1 MTTKENTWYDRF
13 IEILYKKHP
22 KKSKLTQALIKIL
35 GIEQES
41 VYRRLRKEVL
51 FSANEII
58 QIASQWNISLDEITG
73 VDVEQIAFQLKPI
86 NYLNPSNEEV
96 NFLRSVIQS
105 IYLFKD
111 SPDTEFMDVS
121 NKLPR
126 QLIAGYKYLNKY
138 YLFKWRY
145 QYENGSSFTLFSE
158 TPVSNEKMQVTTEY
172 YQAIKQ
178 VPTTVFVWDP
188 NIFTYLVNDIRY
200 FYSIYMIT
208 EEEKELIKKD
218 LLHLLDYMLGVAVN
232 GCYPETQNKVN
243 LYISQVNIDTN
254 YNYTYTPTANICFVL
269 AFEKY
274 EVYTFNTEM
283 VSNFMTWMQWKK
295 KTAIQISE
303 VDEKNR
309 IEFFMQQK
317 QLINN
322 L

>member
-1 MTTKENTWYDRF
+1 MKAEENTWYDCF
-13 IEILYKKHP
+13 IEILYKKYP
-22 KKSKLTQALIKIL
+22 KKSKLTQSLTKIL
-35 GIEQES
+35 EIEPES

-58 QIASQWNISLDEITG
+58 KIASQWNISLDEITG
-73 VDVEQIAFQLKPI
+73 ADAEQIAFQLRPI
-86 NYLNPSNEEV
+86 NYLNPSDEEV

-105 IYLFKD
+105 IHLFKD
-111 SPDTEFMDVS
+111 YPDTEFMNVS

-126 QLIAGYKYLNKY
+126 QLIAGYEYLNKY

-145 QYENGSSFTLFSE
+145 QYENESNFTLFSE
-158 TPVSNEKMQVTTEY
+158 TPVSNEKLQVTTEY

-178 VPTTVFVWDP
+178 VPNTVFIWDP
-188 NIFTYLVNDIRY
+188 NIFVYLVNDIRY
-200 FYSIYMIT
+200 FHSIYMIT

-218 LLHLLDYMLGVAVN
+218 LNHLLDYMLEVAGN

-243 LYISQVNIDTN
+243 LYISQINIDTN
-254 YNYTYTPTANICFVL
+254 YNYTYTPAANICFVH

-274 EVYTFNTEM
+274 EVFSFNNEM
-283 VSNFMTWMQWKK
+283 VTNFMAWMQWKK

-317 QLINN
+317 QLVNN